1 MNDFSAFITGTD
13 TGVGKTLVT
22 CAIIRYLIHN
32 GNFALGMK
40 PVASGM
46 LFKNGSYYSED
57 TEAIVKAGR
66 IKLPSDLVTPFMLK
80 LPIAPHIAA
89 EIEESVISWPLVS
102 VSYQQIARQA
112 DSVIVEGAGGF
123 RVPLGDGYDTADLA
137 VQFGL
142 PVILVVGLRLG
153 CISHA
158 LLTAEAISA
167 RQLTLA
173 GWVANQIDPSM
184 PYVEENIA
192 TLEERIPAPRLAT
205 IPFLDDPDTHD
216 VTQYFD
222 LTRFQRKQF

>member
-1 MNDFSAFITGTD
+1 MNNFSAFITGTD

-22 CAIIRYLIHN
+22 AAIIRHLIQN

-46 LFKNGSYYSED
+46 DFINGSYTSED
-57 TEAIVKAGR
+57 TETIIQAGKIR
-66 IKLPSDLVTPFMLK
+66 LASDLVTPFMLN

-89 EIEESVISWPLVS
+89 DMEEKTISWPLIS
-102 VSYQQIARQA
+102 VSYEQIASQA

-123 RVPLGDGYDTADLA
+123 RVPLNDVLDTADLA
-137 VQFGL
+137 VRFGL

-158 LLTAEAISA
+158 LLTAEAILA
-167 RQLTLA
+167 RELTLA
-173 GWVANQIDPSM
+173 GWVANQIDPGM

-192 TLEERIPAPRLAT
+192 ALEKRIPAPKLAT
-205 IPFLDDPDTHD
+205 IPFLDDPKTHD
-216 VTQYFD
+216 TARYFD
-222 LTRFQRKQF
+222 LSGFLRR